1 MITFRRAAKSAN
13 VRAVLAT
20 VAAAI
25 LTAGSLTGCSSSE
38 NELAEPT
45 QTAAPSTSTTATTT
59 TSAEKTETSSAQSQP
74 VCDDALLQDDFPDM
88 RFSECEG
95 GYAFIGVPHTDHT
108 AIVHWTGSRWEPLPT
123 QGEAYSALH
132 GMTGCYDRA
141 KAKELGIP
149 AAIQKRMFFCDQDE
163 STLVPGGNQGS
174 QNQASQQNQAQPA
187 NPAPQGG
194 ATYFQNGI
202 ILSAGL
208 GEAGEDASYPACDG
222 RTILILDSVID
233 QGNDGGAMND
243 IARQVLIQHPSGQP
257 VRFTVPGQCPSLRAQ
272 VDGNNVYPI
281 YIDYGTNTSAAC
293 QAKVTYGGNA
303 RVLSNRAEFVDPC

>member
-1 MITFRRAAKSAN
+1 
-13 VRAVLAT
+13 
-20 VAAAI
+20 
-25 LTAGSLTGCSSSE
+25 
-38 NELAEPT
+38 
-45 QTAAPSTSTTATTT
+45 
-59 TSAEKTETSSAQSQP
+59 
-74 VCDDALLQDDFPDM
+74 
-88 RFSECEG
+88 
-95 GYAFIGVPHTDHT
+95 
-108 AIVHWTGSRWEPLPT
+108 
-123 QGEAYSALH
+123 
-132 GMTGCYDRA
+132 MTGCYDRA
-141 KAKELGIP
+141 KAKELAIP

-174 QNQASQQNQAQPA
+174 QNQANQQNQASQQNQAQPA

-293 QAKVTYGGNA
+293 QAKATYGGNA